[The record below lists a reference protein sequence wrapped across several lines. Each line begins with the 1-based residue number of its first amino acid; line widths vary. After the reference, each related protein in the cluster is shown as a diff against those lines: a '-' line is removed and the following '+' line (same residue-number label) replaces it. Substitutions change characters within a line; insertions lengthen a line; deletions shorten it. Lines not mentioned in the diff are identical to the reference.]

1 MEPYEKLK
9 KIRISKCMTTYE
21 LSELTGIPQSS
32 ISKMENGKRKIET
45 DSLKKLA
52 NALNVSVN
60 EFFDE
65 DIETTKEKTDKSIK
79 NDLPVIPKEFTNPD
93 EARAYVDK
101 HQIFGANGFDS
112 DKLSDDEILEF
123 ANELLKQMELIS
135 FKYKK

>member
-101 HQIFGANGFDS
+101 HRIFGANGFDS